1 MDSTMR
7 YAMYHDYYD
16 APEEAKRLYA
26 CLDPAQR
33 PGACGDC
40 AGPCRAACPHGL
52 DVPKQLIA
60 AHRRLS
66 AGLA

>member
-1 MDSTMR
+1 MR
-7 YAMYHDYYD
+7 YAMYHEYYD

-26 CLDPAQR
+26 CLDSAQR
-33 PGACGDC
+33 AGACSNC
-40 AGPCRAACPHGL
+40 AGPCRAACPNGL
-52 DVPKQLIA
+52 DVQKQLIA